1 MAENTLA
8 MKATFLLA
16 LSKMYPRIF
25 LLFSLILIIFCEM
38 AFSFLF
44 RKGQLVSNETV
55 FAAASVG
62 EETQNIYLVH
72 SHFLLQKVS

>member
-1 MAENTLA
+1 
-8 MKATFLLA
+8 
-16 LSKMYPRIF
+16 
-25 LLFSLILIIFCEM
+25 M